1 MYSKSYWWQK
11 EKKQE
16 ENEEVTAKQCLETL
30 HGEDQEVASQYKDL
44 CRDLMKDGWQVCR
57 NLKRLFF
64 PSEKNTK
71 QINKEENKK
80 HNSELFSVTGDVSF
94 CSINF
99 SQMYIIL

>member
-11 EKKQE
+11 ERKQE
-16 ENEEVTAKQCLETL
+16 GNEEVTVKQCLEIL
-30 HGEDQEVASQYKDL
+30 HGEDQEVAFQYKDL
-44 CRDLMKDGWQVCR
+44 CRDLMKDGWQVYR
-57 NLKRLFF
+57 NLKRLFS

-80 HNSELFSVTGDVSF
+80 NKSELFSVTGDASF
-94 CSINF
+94 F